1 MIKVSEFVKTVPQVA
16 RKQLPRHLQG
26 FNVFLMP
33 WLSQVYYDDKRL
45 HYEVVKLPPKYGENR
60 LEVGLHFE
68 SKDKTLNDM
77 LLAGFDR
84 HLFEIRAA
92 LGDDWWAEP
101 WDKDWTKV
109 YTTRHYQVMDEQLLE
124 EVAAQLARTI
134 TIMQPIYD
142 VVCHRKHKGDGKRR

>member
-1 MIKVSEFVKTVPQVA
+1 MPGVYGSEMV
-16 RKQLPRHLQG
+16 
-26 FNVFLMP
+26 VF
-33 WLSQVYYDDKRL
+33 
-45 HYEVVKLPPKYGENR
+45 EVVKLPPKYGDNR

-101 WDKDWTKV
+101 WDRAWTKV
-109 YTTRHYQVMDEQLLE
+109 YTTRRYQVMDDELLE
-124 EVAAQLARTI
+124 EIASLLAESI
-134 TIMQPIYD
+134 SVLQPIY
-142 VVCHRKHKGDGKRR
+142 HRVSKRRR